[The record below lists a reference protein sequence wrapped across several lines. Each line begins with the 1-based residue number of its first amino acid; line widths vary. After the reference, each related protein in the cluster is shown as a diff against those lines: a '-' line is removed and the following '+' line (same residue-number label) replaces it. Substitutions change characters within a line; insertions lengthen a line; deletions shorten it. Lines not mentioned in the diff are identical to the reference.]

1 MVSLN
6 WDLRLP
12 LAILHSHHAE
22 STSREGVSTLDQETD
37 HSYQDESRLLL
48 HNSGMRAI
56 IRIQGVLWDPI
67 KLCYPTVLV
76 KGKPWQANE

>member
-1 MVSLN
+1 MLVSLN

-37 HSYQDESRLLL
+37 HSYQDESRLLF
-48 HNSGMRAI
+48 HMRAI
-56 IRIQGVLWDPI
+56 VRIQGVLWERI

-76 KGKPWQANE
+76 KGKPWQVNE